1 MIAQLRGRLVDR
13 HPDHLVLD
21 VNGVGYRVFVSLNTF
36 YNLPDPGGELTLLI
50 QTVVREDAFHLYGFL
65 EQGEKETFNLVTGIS
80 GVGPKLGLA
89 ILSGIE
95 PQQLWQAVRGGD
107 AARLT
112 KIPGIGKK
120 TANRLLLELDGKLP
134 QNLGGEEDAAP
145 VQNDPIAEDAL
156 SALMNLGYPEAKAS
170 KAVAQAMKKSGGALV
185 IEDVIKQALR
195 TITGK

>member
-1 MIAQLRGRLVDR
+1 M
-13 HPDHLVLD
+13 
-21 VNGVGYRVFVSLNTF
+21 
-36 YNLPDPGGELTLLI
+36 
-50 QTVVREDAFHLYGFL
+50 VREDAFHLYGFL
-65 EQGEKETFNLVTGIS
+65 EQGEKEIFNLVTGIS

-95 PQQLWQAVRGGD
+95 PEQLWRAVRGGD

-134 QNLGGEEDAAP
+134 QSLGGEGGAAP
-145 VQNDPIAEDAL
+145 VQSDPIAEDAL

-170 KAVAQAMKKSGGALV
+170 QAVAQAMKNSGGALV